1 MTKQILPSIL
11 DITPDKFMSMLTTF
25 DATGIK
31 ALHVDV
37 MDSHY
42 VPSLGLN
49 DRLVTWLHNHTKFD
63 LDLHLMVS
71 DPEAVSKLVIEAGA
85 SGVTFHHNSLVDS
98 FNLVET
104 IQRAGV
110 QAGVALNPGD
120 SPELLTELLPR
131 LDRILVMTIS
141 PGRHSD
147 GFLTEM
153 KQKVT
158 WLSQYRT
165 THQAHFAIEVD
176 GGITADTIGT
186 MFKAGA
192 NEFVSGSYLTKASDP
207 KANIAHL
214 QERITDYAHD

>member
-49 DRLVTWLHNHTKFD
+49 DRLVAWLHNHTKFD

-98 FNLVET
+98 FNMVET

-131 LDRILVMTIS
+131 LDRVLVMTIS

-147 GFLTEM
+147 GFLAEM

-158 WLSQYRT
+158 WLSQYRA
-165 THQAHFAIEVD
+165 THQAHFTIEVD

-186 MFKAGA
+186 MLKAGA

-214 QERITDYAHD
+214 QERIADYAHD

>member
-1 MTKQILPSIL
+1 MIKQILPSII

-131 LDRILVMTIS
+131 LDRVLVMTIS

-186 MFKAGA
+186 MLKAGA
-192 NEFVSGSYLTKASDP
+192 NEFVSGSYLTKASNP